1 MYNGYDIS
9 PRNLQ
14 TRVVTLSVVFPEAP
28 RQTNKGN
35 ATAKHIVSYKPFI
48 HRCSLPPILG
58 IADKMTI
65 EKLPIQNAPRTL
77 TGLKMRDNNKP
88 AGNEN
93 NNRKEPP
100 IIFSS
105 VKAKPTHISPSGP
118 QRANTASPHPADN
131 TNTERT
137 FVESLCRKNAYRILP
152 IYSKNRDQLGPFRG
166 YISPTPRISIPGVA
180 GIRKAFISVAYQ
192 RHCRYL

>member
-58 IADKMTI
+58 IADK
-65 EKLPIQNAPRTL
+65 
-77 TGLKMRDNNKP
+77 
-88 AGNEN
+88 
-93 NNRKEPP
+93 
-100 IIFSS
+100 
-105 VKAKPTHISPSGP
+105 
-118 QRANTASPHPADN
+118 RANTASPHPADN

-180 GIRKAFISVAYQ
+180 GIRKVFISVASINAIADTCETSQ
-192 RHCRYL
+192 TEQP

>member
-58 IADKMTI
+58 ITDKMTI

-118 QRANTASPHPADN
+118 QRANTASPQPADN
-131 TNTERT
+131 TNMERT
-137 FVESLCRKNAYRILP
+137 FVESYAERTHIEYYPYIQKTETSWVRSEGTSRLLP
-152 IYSKNRDQLGPFRG
+152 NFHTGSRRN
-166 YISPTPRISIPGVA
+166 
-180 GIRKAFISVAYQ
+180 
-192 RHCRYL
+192 

>member
-1 MYNGYDIS
+1 
-9 PRNLQ
+9 
-14 TRVVTLSVVFPEAP
+14 
-28 RQTNKGN
+28 
-35 ATAKHIVSYKPFI
+35 
-48 HRCSLPPILG
+48 
-58 IADKMTI
+58 MTI
-65 EKLPIQNAPRTL
+65 EKLPIQKAPRTL

-137 FVESLCRKNAYRILP
+137 FVESLCKKNAYRILP

-180 GIRKAFISVAYQ
+180 GIRKAFISVASINAIADTCETSQ
-192 RHCRYL
+192 TEQP